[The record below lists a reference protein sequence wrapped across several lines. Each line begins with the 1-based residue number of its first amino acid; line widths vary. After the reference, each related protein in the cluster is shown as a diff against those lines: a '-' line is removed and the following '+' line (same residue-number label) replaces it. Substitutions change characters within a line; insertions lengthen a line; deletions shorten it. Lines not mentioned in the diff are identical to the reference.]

1 MGFRAFWLC
10 LGSVVWPAG
19 QQLDRHESGPF
30 LQRHRKEV
38 QKATR
43 RVVLPR
49 MPDRGR
55 NSPASLDAEIRH
67 RRDRGPASGSVWV
80 NQDRLVPWVLGAAI

>member
-1 MGFRAFWLC
+1 MLGVCGLASRAAARQTRKWTVLAKT
-10 LGSVVWPAG
+10 PK
-19 QQLDRHESGPF
+19 RGPQF
-30 LQRHRKEV
+30 F